1 MSCSSGSSSSNVFP
15 LRPQSSVVQ
24 RGIVP
29 TLVTVA
35 ALSYSANAA
44 YSSGAAV
51 VNQYNNQLVVSN
63 SSSAIRQHDNE
74 VQVSIQVALDL
85 TLANPG
91 FAGELRIIPTPPT
104 PTTPGAFA
112 QALPAPDPHYG
123 LPLLED
129 VEVILSNTGAPA
141 LAGVVVGI
149 LQARYLY
156 GGKLALIAFDP
167 ATGNETPLTAA
178 NLAALFGSGVAG
190 QQLLI
195 RVNGSYR
202 GASSPN

>member
-1 MSCSSGSSSSNVFP
+1 MSCSSGSSSSNVYA
-15 LRPQSSVVQ
+15 LKPQHAVVQ

-35 ALSYSANAA
+35 ALSYSNDATYA
-44 YSSGAAV
+44 SGAAV

-112 QALPAPDPHYG
+112 QSLPAQDPHYG
-123 LPLLED
+123 LPLLQD
-129 VEVILSNTGAPA
+129 VEIILSNTGAPA
-141 LAGVVVGI
+141 LAGIVVGV

-156 GGKLALIAFDP
+156 GGKLALIAYDP
-167 ATGNETPLTAA
+167 ATGNETPITAA
-178 NLAALFGSGVAG
+178 NIAGLFGSGVAG

-195 RVNGSYR
+195 RVNGNYR
-202 GASSPN
+202 GYSSPN